1 MTNFI
6 DQFSDKFSL
15 DSTDTKY
22 ILSSMNNECTALSS
36 DDRLDYIE
44 LFLAIALNAKV
55 RGLTNDPRYKKL
67 KLLINNNSKRAV
79 DVGNRWMDG
88 QLSFETMLAII

>member
-1 MTNFI
+1 MTHFM
-6 DQFSDKFSL
+6 DQFSDKFGLDRTETNSIISSL
-15 DSTDTKY
+15 
-22 ILSSMNNECTALSS
+22 NNECITSTG
-36 DDRLDYIE
+36 DGELDYIE

-55 RGLTNDPRYKKL
+55 RGLTNDSRYKKL

-79 DVGNRWMDG
+79 DIGNRWMDG